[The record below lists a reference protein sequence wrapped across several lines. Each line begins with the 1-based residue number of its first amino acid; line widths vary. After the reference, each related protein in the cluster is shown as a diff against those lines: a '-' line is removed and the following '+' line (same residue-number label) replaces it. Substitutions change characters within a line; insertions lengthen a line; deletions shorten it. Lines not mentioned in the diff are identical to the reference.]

1 MQSPHVIG
9 AAGEQL
15 ARDFLIAKGYQF
27 LTANYRT
34 RWGELDLV
42 MRHRE
47 QVVFVEVKTRRAGNL
62 ATPNDELSWYKL
74 RRLEAAA
81 ELYCQSHGV
90 FDWRMEAVAV
100 TIDAARHVATM
111 RLIRI

>member
-1 MQSPHVIG
+1 MSSQTVGVIG
-9 AAGEQL
+9 ENL
-15 ARDFLIAKGYQF
+15 ARDFLIAQGYVF
-27 LTANYRT
+27 VTANYRT

-42 MRHRE
+42 MRHRG
-47 QVVFVEVKTRRAGNL
+47 QIVFVEVKTRRRGNE

-81 ELYCQSHGV
+81 QLYCQTYQV
-90 FDWRMEAVAV
+90 LDWRMEAVAV
-100 TIDAARHVATM
+100 TIDKTKNIATM